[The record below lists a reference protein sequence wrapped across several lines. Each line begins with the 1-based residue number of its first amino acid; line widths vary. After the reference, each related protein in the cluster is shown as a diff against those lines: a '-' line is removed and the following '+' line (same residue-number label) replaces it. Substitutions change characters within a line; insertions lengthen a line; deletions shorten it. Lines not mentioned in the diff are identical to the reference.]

1 MSGGVRGKGRQPPE
15 CALKPLPLWGT
26 EAGFSPREAL
36 GTPGNK
42 SPYASELAH
51 PVEEGAVLLPHT
63 SHQSLAGA
71 AWPAAVQV
79 GGEAPWPERAFRS
92 IG

>member
-1 MSGGVRGKGRQPPE
+1 MLSSRLQPRGSSGD
-15 CALKPLPLWGT
+15 
-26 EAGFSPREAL
+26 
-36 GTPGNK
+36 PGSK
-42 SPYASELAH
+42 SPYASELSH
-51 PVEEGAVLLPHT
+51 PVGEGAVLLPHD

-71 AWPAAVQV
+71 AWPAVQV